1 MPPINL
7 LKFLPVLAEG
17 GTEGQV
23 MNLVDRLDLSKFDV
37 RFACFNRAGRFLPFL
52 EARGIPVTPYAIKR
66 FYDLRALRQQAR
78 LANDIRR
85 HRVDIV
91 HSYNFYGNVFAVPA
105 GRLARMPVVVA
116 SIRSMGEMYTPLQR
130 RVHRYV
136 CRLADCVLTN
146 AEAIRQSLVAEGYD
160 AAKIR
165 VIRNGIDVRS
175 LRGTADGGPR
185 FRLAFA
191 LPADAPI
198 VAVLA
203 RLGTIKGL
211 EYFLE
216 AAVGVAQRFPRARFA
231 LVGGGTFIKDGRKE
245 PRDYRRELEAM
256 ARRLG
261 LEGRVVFTGV
271 RNDVADVLS
280 QVAVSVLPSLSEGI
294 PNTALESMAAGV
306 PVVATRVGGIPEA
319 VEDGATGLLVA
330 PRDPAA
336 LARAIGLVLEDRDLA
351 WRLGQAGRERVIQH
365 FGLDDM
371 VRQTEALYASLL
383 ERRRATGSLAP
394 RPQEARPSLGR
405 GDGRSHPIPRSIYH
419 VFADARRPGEE
430 FVMEAKPLTR
440 TAPMQEHIDRAV
452 HDLLASCPDP
462 ERLTADERRGII
474 ARYSAVL
481 EGNFIYWMTGAYLAV
496 ASAEAHAI
504 IQDNLREEVRD
515 NHPGMLRR
523 FAIAAHA
530 VPTDLDSFAVYRH
543 LENVRRFVGQLSAV
557 KIVLMMAFFEGFIT
571 RFMPYLAD
579 LAKRQGS
586 SEYEYT
592 DVHGVC
598 DVVHTQ
604 ELFRALEAEMALA
617 PDLEPE
623 PKLLTGVELL
633 RALIQRIIT
642 TGVGGS

>member
-1 MPPINL
+1 VPRINL
-7 LKFLPVLAEG
+7 LKFLTVFAEG

-37 RFACFNRAGRFLPFL
+37 RFACFNRTGRFLPFL

-66 FYDLRALRQQAR
+66 FYDLKALRQQAR
-78 LANDIRR
+78 LANDMRR
-85 HRVDIV
+85 QRIDIV

-105 GRLARMPVVVA
+105 ARLARTPVVLA
-116 SIRSMGEMYTPLQR
+116 SIRSMSDFYTPLQR
-130 RVHRYV
+130 RVHRHV

-146 AEAIRQSLVAEGYD
+146 AEAIRQSLIAEGYD
-160 AAKIR
+160 AAKIK
-165 VIRNGIDVRS
+165 VIRNGIDVRN
-175 LRGTADGGPR
+175 LQGTADGGPR
-185 FRLAFA
+185 FRSSFA
-191 LPADAPI
+191 LPANAPI

-203 RLGTIKGL
+203 RLGAIKGI

-216 AAVGVAQRFPRARFA
+216 AAVIVARRFPHARFVI
-231 LVGGGTFIKDGRKE
+231 VGGGTFVKNGRSE
-245 PRDYRRELEAM
+245 PRDYRRELETM
-256 ARRLG
+256 AERLG
-261 LEGRVVFTGV
+261 LASRVVFTGA
-271 RNDVADVLS
+271 RSDVADVLS
-280 QVAVSVLPSLSEGI
+280 QVAVSVLPSLSEGVS
-294 PNTALESMAAGV
+294 NTVLESMAAGV

-319 VEDGATGLLVA
+319 VEDGTSGLLVP

-336 LARAIGLVLEDRDLA
+336 LAHAIGCVLEDRDLA
-351 WRLGQAGRERVIQH
+351 RRLGQAGHERVARH
-365 FGLDDM
+365 FDLDSV

-383 ERRRATGSLAP
+383 ERGRAPARWPARLRRRVVDRP
-394 RPQEARPSLGR
+394 RS
-405 GDGRSHPIPRSIYH
+405 GDESSHPSKHFPR
-419 VFADARRPGEE
+419 VRQRTATGEE

-462 ERLTADERRGII
+462 DQLSADERRGII

-481 EGNFIYWMTGAYLAV
+481 EGNFIYWMTAAYLAV

-617 PDLEPE
+617 TDLEPAV
-623 PKLLTGVELL
+623 KLLTGVELL
-633 RALIQRIIT
+633 QALIQRIIT